1 MNKNKNTESIKI
13 ISELLWEMN
22 QTLNLQSK
30 QIEVLTYQNKKHY
43 RRIRD
48 LEDQLSVLRLKL
60 DEGE

>member
-30 QIEVLTYQNKKHY
+30 QIEVLTYQNQKHY

-48 LEDQLSVLRLKL
+48 LEDQLSVLRVKL